1 MVSTGTNEPQVQQRL
16 SMSRNK
22 RLTKPID
29 EAINLEDL
37 NIDWH
42 LAEYDYPAMEVSTV
56 AKPVVDV
63 QSTYAA
69 A

>member
-1 MVSTGTNEPQVQQRL
+1 
-16 SMSRNK
+16 
-22 RLTKPID
+22 
-29 EAINLEDL
+29 
-37 NIDWH
+37 
-42 LAEYDYPAMEVSTV
+42 MEVSTV